1 MIAIS
6 GLFLGIQCQKA
17 KKNDHV
23 FHNACLT
30 HLIKFYDAER
40 ERDLKPKIL
49 SNIVHT
55 DNCPNQYK
63 CRQNFYHVAT
73 SAKAHQSRI
82 VQKFAEKYCF
92 KGSWDATGKLIK
104 WAILK
109 NEKKFDRCANAL
121 DCYYK
126 LKRDLSK
133 DGECES
139 NKIWLEWEM
148 NGDERILN
156 NTPLR
161 TRRTFIGL
169 GTEYKDEYDK
179 LIGAGEK
186 HIVFTDRENV
196 PEIPTVEGTQK
207 LFQLH
212 GDIAALPSG
221 KWNLHTATLPCSCP
235 PCRNDPAN
243 LSACLYNAH
252 RGIKTK
258 IVSQSGVR
266 AEEETDKHGL
276 AKLTKA
282 ALISELEE
290 RCLSKRGNKPELR
303 ARLEAYLDVEM
314 VEREGLVDEVSAPF
328 APFGS
333 E

>member
-1 MIAIS
+1 M
-6 GLFLGIQCQKA
+6 
-17 KKNDHV
+17 N
-23 FHNACLT
+23 
-30 HLIKFYDAER
+30 
-40 ERDLKPKIL
+40 LKPKIEI
-49 SNIVHT
+49 NVVHT
-55 DNCPNQYK
+55 DNCPTQFK

-73 SAKAHQSRI
+73 CGKTHQSRV
-82 VQKFAEKYCF
+82 VQKFAEKFCF

-109 NEKKFDRCANAL
+109 NEKKFNRCANAL

-133 DGECES
+133 DGQCES
-139 NKIWLEWEM
+139 NEKWLEWER

-156 NTPLR
+156 NRPLR

-207 LFQLH
+207 MFQLH
-212 GDIAALPSG
+212 GDLTPLPSG
-221 KWNLHTATLPCSCP
+221 KWNLHTSTLPCSCP
-235 PCRNDPAN
+235 PCRNNPAN
-243 LSACLYNAH
+243 LDACLYKAH
-252 RGIKTK
+252 RDMKTK
-258 IVSQSGVR
+258 TVSQSGVR
-266 AEEETDKHGL
+266 AEEENDKHGL
-276 AKLTKA
+276 AKLTVA
-282 ALISELEE
+282 ALKKELDE
-290 RCLSKRGNKPELR
+290 RGLRKSGNKPELR
-303 ARLEAYLDVEM
+303 ARLEDYLDREM
-314 VEREGLVDEVSAPF
+314 VEREGLIDEAA